1 MFLILKK
8 TVKIVNSQTKSYF
21 VNKLQNY
28 DNLIEAKENKLNEI
42 EELIKSRE
50 TGLKEEKEEN
60 KGKEYNFDTDV
71 IDLLNQTK
79 YQDKNVFELNKKID
93 EKFIINYEELIKDFL
108 SFTDDNKDYDFCS
121 KLRDK
126 FDSDTIYKFK
136 MVILSKLDEA
146 YREYLNDRE
155 YSVYEAFKLVTVQNT
170 IENFIDYLDRM
181 KELNSPYIKI
191 LVGSR
196 NENYNYL
203 SEYIETIFS
212 SKIYRGIKIIYK
224 NKIYDFSLS
233 ERDV

>member
-1 MFLILKK
+1 M
-8 TVKIVNSQTKSYF
+8 
-21 VNKLQNY
+21 
-28 DNLIEAKENKLNEI
+28 
-42 EELIKSRE
+42 
-50 TGLKEEKEEN
+50 
-60 KGKEYNFDTDV
+60 
-71 IDLLNQTK
+71 
-79 YQDKNVFELNKKID
+79 
-93 EKFIINYEELIKDFL
+93 
-108 SFTDDNKDYDFCS
+108 
-121 KLRDK
+121 
-126 FDSDTIYKFK
+126 
-136 MVILSKLDEA
+136 
-146 YREYLNDRE
+146 NDRE

>member
-1 MFLILKK
+1 MNEKPDMMIN
-8 TVKIVNSQTKSYF
+8 IYGGN
-21 VNKLQNY
+21 
-28 DNLIEAKENKLNEI
+28 NLIAPVASSAI
-42 EELIKSRE
+42 Q
-50 TGLKEEKEEN
+50 
-60 KGKEYNFDTDV
+60 NFYGD
-71 IDLLNQTK
+71 
-79 YQDKNVFELNKKID
+79 
-93 EKFIINYEELIKDFL
+93 
-108 SFTDDNKDYDFCS
+108 
-121 KLRDK
+121 RG
-126 FDSDTIYKFK
+126 
-136 MVILSKLDEA
+136 DEA

>member
-42 EELIKSRE
+42 EELIKNRE
-50 TGLKEEKEEN
+50 IGLKEEKEEN

-79 YQDKNVFELNKKID
+79 YQDENVFELNKKID
-93 EKFIINYEELIKDFL
+93 EKFVINYEELIKDFL

-136 MVILSKLDEA
+136 TVIPSKLDEA